1 MLLQV
6 GNLIQLTLL
15 GFFMIWEIEFVD
27 YSYLKLI
34 AALLVLYLYKA
45 YRISLM
51 QKFILDMNAR
61 CSITC
66 IGDGSGS
73 LTSATTPTTINSTS
87 SNNNEG
93 SNISSSSHHFHQ
105 QQQHYHQIVNTEH
118 ILKPTFTISVQQP
131 EATTTMSLAPA
142 VVGNVKQESSAW

>member
-34 AALLVLYLYKA
+34 VALLVLYLYKA

-51 QKFILDMNAR
+51 QKLVLDMNAR

-66 IGDGSGS
+66 IGGGSGS

-118 ILKPTFTISVQQP
+118 ILKPTFAISVQQP
-131 EATTTMSLAPA
+131 EAMSLAPD

>member
-1 MLLQV
+1 
-6 GNLIQLTLL
+6 
-15 GFFMIWEIEFVD
+15 MIWEIEFVD

-34 AALLVLYLYKA
+34 VALLVLYLYKA

-51 QKFILDMNAR
+51 QKLVLDMNAR

-66 IGDGSGS
+66 IGGGGGGSGGGN
-73 LTSATTPTTINSTS
+73 LTSTTTPATINSTS

-93 SNISSSSHHFHQ
+93 SNISSSSHHFHH

-118 ILKPTFTISVQQP
+118 ILKPTFTIAVQQP
-131 EATTTMSLAPA
+131 EATTTMGLAPA
-142 VVGNVKQESSAW
+142 VVPNVKQESSA